1 LLLAEAESA
10 SSDAQIARVSRSG
23 LCRRGWTLAHRVAFV
38 GLLIILTV
46 PVATLAFS
54 QPAVVPQLKSGAPI
68 VAFDIP
74 AQPLAAALR
83 AFGSAA
89 SVQLFYETSL
99 MAGRT
104 STVVRGTFSPAA
116 GLQILLTGTG
126 LAATSFDPGT
136 VTIIPAPKQSG
147 ALDLSPAKARAIPF
161 APYFTL
167 IQARLRSAICQAPA
181 TRTDPSEIRV
191 QLWIAPSGTIA
202 QVKLLSST
210 GSEVRDHVY
219 LDTLRALAIAAPP
232 PSMPQPVT
240 LMILPRYSPE
250 SAECPPADAPPSV
263 R

>member
-1 LLLAEAESA
+1 VV
-10 SSDAQIARVSRSG
+10 DARPPR
-23 LCRRGWTLAHRVAFV
+23 CFAF
-38 GLLIILTV
+38 GLLTIVTG

-54 QPAVVPQLKSGAPI
+54 QPSVAPEPKSGPPI

-74 AQPLAAALR
+74 AQPLAGALG

-89 SVQLFYETSL
+89 SVQLFYETAL

-104 STVVRGTFSPAA
+104 STAVRGTFSPAA

-136 VTIIPAPKQSG
+136 VTIVLAPKQSA
-147 ALDLSPAKARAIPF
+147 ALDLAAAKARAVPF
-161 APYFTL
+161 APYFAL
-167 IQARLRSAICQAPA
+167 IQARLRSAICQAPV
-181 TRTDPSEIRV
+181 TQTDPSEIRV
-191 QLWIAPSGTIA
+191 QLWIAPSGSVA
-202 QVKLLSST
+202 QAKLLSST

-240 LMILPRYSPE
+240 LMILPRNSPE
-250 SAECPPADAPPSV
+250 SAECLPVNSSPSI
-263 R
+263 RCSQE

>member
-1 LLLAEAESA
+1 LLLVKAESA
-10 SSDAQIARVSRSG
+10 SSDARIGGASQSG
-23 LCRRGWTLAHRVAFV
+23 LCRRRWTLAHRAAFV
-38 GLLIILTV
+38 GLLIVLTI

-54 QPAVVPQLKSGAPI
+54 QSLVVPEPKPGAPT

-89 SVQLFYETSL
+89 SIQLFYETTL
-99 MAGRT
+99 MAGHT
-104 STVVRGTFSPAA
+104 STAIHGTFSSAA

-147 ALDLSPAKARAIPF
+147 ALDLSPAKIRAIPF
-161 APYFTL
+161 APYFAL
-167 IQARLRSAICQAPA
+167 IQAKLRSAICQAPA

-191 QLWIAPSGTIA
+191 QLWITPSGTVA
-202 QVKLLSST
+202 QAKLLSST
-210 GSEVRDHVY
+210 GFEDRDHVY

-240 LMILPRYSPE
+240 LMILPRHSPE
-250 SAECPPADAPPSV
+250 SAECPHVDAPTI